1 MSPRPPYEA
10 LDLNAFAEIDMKL
23 LLIGSGGREHAL
35 AWKLAQSPKL
45 ETLHCAP
52 GNAGIA
58 DVADIVDVKAD
69 DIIGLL
75 ALVQREAY
83 DFVVVGPEQPLA
95 MGLVDA
101 LQDMGV
107 KVFGPTEAAA
117 QLEASKAFTKKL
129 CDTYKIP
136 TAAYGVFTDM
146 KEAKAFLKTM
156 KPPYV
161 LKADGLA
168 AGKGVVI
175 PETLKEAE
183 AELKEFFS
191 GKFGDASKTVLIEEF
206 MHGQEASF
214 FAISDGKTA
223 LPLIAA
229 QDHKR
234 AFDGDKGPNT
244 GGMGAYSPAPVF
256 TDKVLAEVMEK
267 IIQPT
272 VYGMAKDGHPFV
284 GVLFAGLMITKDGPK
299 LIEYNA
305 RFGDPECQVIMRR
318 MQSDLLPILIAA
330 EAGKLDKA
338 KAPAWFD
345 EPVANVVLAAK
356 GYPGSYKKGTVIN
369 GVEEAN
375 EKDGIVVFHAGTRR
389 GANCGKLKSNGGRV
403 LNVTASGETLKEAV
417 DRAYSAVD
425 EIKWSAKQFRTDI
438 AHHALKES

>member
-1 MSPRPPYEA
+1 
-10 LDLNAFAEIDMKL
+10 MKL

-35 AWKLAQSPKL
+35 AWKLAQSPMV

-58 DVADIVDVKAD
+58 DVADIVDIKAD
-69 DIIGLL
+69 DIIGIL

-95 MGLVDA
+95 LGLVDA
-101 LQDMGV
+101 LDEMGV
-107 KVFGPTEAAA
+107 KSFGPTEAAA
-117 QLEASKAFTKKL
+117 QLESSKAFTKAL

-136 TAAYGVFTDM
+136 TAAYGVFTDI
-146 KEAKAFLKTM
+146 KDAKAFLKTM
-156 KPPYV
+156 KAPYV

-183 AELKEFFS
+183 AELEEFFS
-191 GKFGDASKTVLIEEF
+191 GKFGEASKTVLIEEF

-223 LPLIAA
+223 FPLIAA

-256 TDKVLAEVMEK
+256 TDEVMATVMEK
-267 IIQPT
+267 IIHPT
-272 VYGMAKDGHPFV
+272 IYGMAKDGHPFK
-284 GVLFAGLMITKDGPK
+284 GVLFAGLMLTDEGPK

-318 MQSDLLPILIAA
+318 LQSDLLPILLSA
-330 EAGKLDKA
+330 ESGELDKA
-338 KAPAWFD
+338 EPAAWFE

-356 GYPGSYKKGTVIN
+356 GYPGKYEKGTVIT
-369 GVEEAN
+369 GVEDAN
-375 EKDGIVVFHAGTRR
+375 EKEDIVIFHAGTRR
-389 GANCGKLKSNGGRV
+389 GTNCGKLKANGGRV

-417 DRAYSAVD
+417 DKAYAAID
-425 EIKWSAKQFRTDI
+425 EIEWEDKQFRTDI
-438 AHHALKES
+438 AHHALKSI

>member
-1 MSPRPPYEA
+1 
-10 LDLNAFAEIDMKL
+10 MKL

-35 AWKLAQSPKL
+35 AWKLTQSPEVK
-45 ETLHCAP
+45 TLHCAP

-58 DVADIVDVKAD
+58 EVADIVDVNAD

-75 ALVQREAY
+75 ALTQREAY

-95 MGLVDA
+95 LGIVDA

-107 KVFGPTEAAA
+107 RVFGPSQAAA
-117 QLEASKAFTKKL
+117 QLESSKAFTKKL
-129 CDTYKIP
+129 CDTYNIP
-136 TAAYGVFTDM
+136 TAKYGVFTDL
-146 KEAKAFLKTM
+146 KKAKAYLKKM
-156 KPPYV
+156 KAPYV

-183 AELKEFFS
+183 SELKEFFS
-191 GKFGDASKTVLIEEF
+191 GKFGEASKTVLIEEF
-206 MHGQEASF
+206 MSGQEVSF

-223 LPLIAA
+223 LPLIGA

-256 TDKVLAEVMEK
+256 TDKILADVMEK

-272 VYGMAKDGHPFV
+272 IYGMEKDGHPFV
-284 GVLFAGLMITKDGPK
+284 GVLFAGLMLTKDGPK

-318 MQSDLLPILIAA
+318 LQSDLLPILLAA
-330 EAGKLDKA
+330 EAGTLDKLDP
-338 KAPAWFD
+338 PAWFD

-356 GYPGSYKKGTVIN
+356 GYPGTYKKGTIIN
-369 GVEEAN
+369 GVEAAN

-389 GANCGKLKSNGGRV
+389 GANCGKLKANGGRV
-403 LNVTASGETLKEAV
+403 LNVTASGENLKEAV
-417 DRAYSAVD
+417 DRAYKAVD
-425 EIKWSAKQFRTDI
+425 SIKWSAKQYRTDI
-438 AHHALKES
+438 AHHALKDS

>member
-1 MSPRPPYEA
+1 
-10 LDLNAFAEIDMKL
+10 MKL

-35 AWKLAQSPKL
+35 AWKLEQSPL
-45 ETLHCAP
+45 VEALHCAP

-58 DVADIVDVKAD
+58 EVADIVDIKAD

-75 ALVQREAY
+75 ALVQRENY

-107 KVFGPTEAAA
+107 RVFGPTEAAA
-117 QLEASKAFTKKL
+117 QLESSKAFTKKL
-129 CDTYKIP
+129 CDAYKIP
-136 TAAYGVFTDM
+136 TAKYGVFTEL
-146 KEAKAFLKTM
+146 KAAKAFLKTM
-156 KPPYV
+156 KAPYV

-191 GKFGDASKTVLIEEF
+191 GKFGEASETVIIEEF
-206 MHGQEASF
+206 MEGQEASF

-256 TDKVLAEVMEK
+256 TDKVLETVMDK

-305 RFGDPECQVIMRR
+305 RFGDPECQVVMRR
-318 MQSDLLPILIAA
+318 LQSDLLPLLLAA
-330 EAGKLDKA
+330 EAGELDKVD
-338 KAPAWFD
+338 APAWFD

-356 GYPGSYKKGTVIN
+356 GYPGSYKKGSVIN
-369 GVEEAN
+369 GIEDVN
-375 EKDGIVVFHAGTRR
+375 EQDGIVIFHAGTRR
-389 GANCGKLKSNGGRV
+389 GTNCGKLKSNGGRV
-403 LNVTASGETLKEAV
+403 LNITASGETLQEAVNRAYEAV
-417 DRAYSAVD
+417 DG
-425 EIKWSAKQFRTDI
+425 IKWSAKQYRTDI

>member
-1 MSPRPPYEA
+1 
-10 LDLNAFAEIDMKL
+10 MKL

-35 AWKLAQSPKL
+35 AWKLAQSPL
-45 ETLHCAP
+45 VETLHCAP

-58 DVADIVDVKAD
+58 EVADIVDIKAD
-69 DIIGLL
+69 DMIGLL

-101 LQDMGV
+101 LDDIGV
-107 KVFGPTEAAA
+107 KTFGPTQAAA
-117 QLEASKAFTKKL
+117 QLEASKAFTKAL
-129 CDTYKIP
+129 CDKYKIP
-136 TAAYGVFTDM
+136 TAEYGVFTDI

-156 KPPYV
+156 KAPYV

-214 FAISDGKTA
+214 FAISDGETA
-223 LPLIAA
+223 IPLIAA

-256 TDKVLAEVMEK
+256 TSETLAIVMEK

-272 VYGMAKDGHPFV
+272 IYGMAKEGHPFK
-284 GVLFAGLMITKDGPK
+284 GVLFAGLMITDEGPK

-318 MQSDLLPILIAA
+318 MQSDLLPVLLAA
-330 EAGKLDKA
+330 EAGELTKLE
-338 KAPAWFD
+338 APAWFD

-356 GYPGSYKKGTVIN
+356 GYPGKYKKGTVIT
-369 GVEEAN
+369 GVEAAN
-375 EKDGIVVFHAGTRR
+375 EKDDIVVFHAGTRR
-389 GANCGKLKSNGGRV
+389 GQNCGKLKANGGRV
-403 LNVTASGETLKEAV
+403 LSVTASGETLKDAV
-417 DRAYSAVD
+417 DKAYSAIED
-425 EIKWSAKQFRTDI
+425 IKWSDKQFRTDI
-438 AHHALKES
+438 AHHALKEV

>member
-1 MSPRPPYEA
+1 
-10 LDLNAFAEIDMKL
+10 MKL

-35 AWKLAQSPKL
+35 AWKLSQSPL
-45 ETLHCAP
+45 VETLHCAP

-58 DVADIVDVKAD
+58 EVADIVAVAAD

-75 ALVQREAY
+75 ALIQREAY

-101 LQDMGV
+101 LEDIDV
-107 KVFGPTEAAA
+107 KVFGPNEAAA
-117 QLEASKAFTKKL
+117 QLESSKAFTKAL
-129 CDTYKIP
+129 CDRYNIP
-136 TAAYGVFTDM
+136 TAAYGVFTEL
-146 KEAKAFLKTM
+146 KAAKDYLKTM
-156 KPPYV
+156 KAPYV

-175 PETLKEAE
+175 PETLKAAE
-183 AELKEFFS
+183 AELEEFFS
-191 GKFGDASKTVLIEEF
+191 GKFGEASQTVVIEEF

-214 FAISDGKTA
+214 FAISDGRTA

-256 TDKVLAEVMEK
+256 TEAVLKTVMEK

-272 VYGMAKDGHPFV
+272 VYGMAKDGHPFK

-318 MQSDLLPILIAA
+318 LQSDLLPILLAA
-330 EAGKLDKA
+330 EAGDLDKTE
-338 KAPAWFD
+338 APAWFD

-356 GYPGSYKKGTVIN
+356 GYPGAYKKNTVITGIEN
-369 GVEEAN
+369 ANIRDGVV
-375 EKDGIVVFHAGTRR
+375 IFHAGTRR
-389 GANCGKLKSNGGRV
+389 GKNCGKLKANGGRV
-403 LNVTASGETLKEAV
+403 LNVTASGETLREAV
-417 DRAYSAVD
+417 DTAYAAVD
-425 EIKWSAKQFRTDI
+425 DIKWSAKQYRTDI

>member
-1 MSPRPPYEA
+1 
-10 LDLNAFAEIDMKL
+10 MKL

-35 AWKLAQSPKL
+35 AWKLAQSPL
-45 ETLHCAP
+45 CETLHCAP

-58 DVADIVDVKAD
+58 EVADIVDVKAD
-69 DIIGLL
+69 DIIGLM

-101 LQDMGV
+101 LQGNGRKSLWPDQ
-107 KVFGPTEAAA
+107 AAA
-117 QLEASKAFTKKL
+117 QLESSKAFTKKL
-129 CDTYKIP
+129 CDTYNIP
-136 TAAYGVFTDM
+136 TAGYGVFTDI
-146 KEAKAFLKTM
+146 KSAKAFLKKM

-183 AELKEFFS
+183 AELEEFFS
-191 GKFGDASKTVLIEEF
+191 GKFGEASKTVLIEEF
-206 MHGQEASF
+206 MEGQEASF

-256 TDKVLAEVMEK
+256 TDDIMATVMDK

-284 GVLFAGLMITKDGPK
+284 GVLFAGLMLTKDGPK

-305 RFGDPECQVIMRR
+305 RFGDPECQVVMRR
-318 MQSDLLPILIAA
+318 LQSDLLPILLAA
-330 EAGKLDKA
+330 EAGTLDKVEA
-338 KAPAWFD
+338 PLGSMTRLPMWCSPPKAIPGAIKKAPSSTALRLRMKRTASSSFT
-345 EPVANVVLAAK
+345 PA
-356 GYPGSYKKGTVIN
+356 
-369 GVEEAN
+369 
-375 EKDGIVVFHAGTRR
+375 R
-389 GANCGKLKSNGGRV
+389 GA
-403 LNVTASGETLKEAV
+403 A
-417 DRAYSAVD
+417 
-425 EIKWSAKQFRTDI
+425 QI
-438 AHHALKES
+438 AGS

>member
-1 MSPRPPYEA
+1 
-10 LDLNAFAEIDMKL
+10 MKL

-35 AWKLAQSPKL
+35 AWKLAQSPL
-45 ETLHCAP
+45 VETLHCAP

-58 DVADIVDVKAD
+58 EVADIVDIKPD
-69 DIIGLL
+69 DMIGLL

-95 MGLVDA
+95 MGIVDA
-101 LQDMGV
+101 LDDIGV
-107 KVFGPTEAAA
+107 KTFGPTQAAA
-117 QLEASKAFTKKL
+117 QLEASKAFTKAL
-129 CDTYKIP
+129 CDKYKIP
-136 TAAYGVFTDM
+136 TAEYGVFTDI

-156 KPPYV
+156 KAPYV

-214 FAISDGKTA
+214 FAISDGETA
-223 LPLIAA
+223 IPLIAA

-256 TDKVLAEVMEK
+256 TSETLAIVMEK

-272 VYGMAKDGHPFV
+272 IYGMAKEGHPFK
-284 GVLFAGLMITKDGPK
+284 GVLFAGLMITDEGPK

-318 MQSDLLPILIAA
+318 MQSDLLPVLLAA
-330 EAGKLDKA
+330 EAGELTKLE
-338 KAPAWFD
+338 APAWFD

-356 GYPGSYKKGTVIN
+356 GYPGKYKKGTVIT
-369 GVEEAN
+369 GVEAAN
-375 EKDGIVVFHAGTRR
+375 EKDDIVVFHAGTRR
-389 GANCGKLKSNGGRV
+389 GQNCGKLKANGGRV
-403 LNVTASGETLKEAV
+403 LSVTASGETLKDAV
-417 DRAYSAVD
+417 DKAYSAIED
-425 EIKWSAKQFRTDI
+425 IKWSDKQFRTDI
-438 AHHALKES
+438 AHHALKEV

>member
-1 MSPRPPYEA
+1 
-10 LDLNAFAEIDMKL
+10 MKC

-35 AWKLAQSPKL
+35 AWKMAQSPL
-45 ETLHCAP
+45 VDTLHCAP

-58 DVADIVDVKAD
+58 DVADIVNVKAD

-101 LQDMGV
+101 LQETGV

-117 QLEASKAFTKKL
+117 QLEASKAFTKVL
-129 CDTYKIP
+129 CDKYNIP
-136 TAAYGVFTDM
+136 TAGYGVFTEL
-146 KEAKAFLKTM
+146 KAAKAYLKTM
-156 KPPYV
+156 KAPYV

-183 AELKEFFS
+183 AELEEFFS
-191 GKFGDASKTVLIEEF
+191 GKFGEASKTVLIEEF

-256 TDKVLAEVMEK
+256 ADEVLKTVMEK

-272 VYGMAKDGHPFV
+272 VYGMAKDGHPFT
-284 GVLFAGLMITKDGPK
+284 GVLFAGLMITDEGPK

-318 MQSDLLPILIAA
+318 LQSDLLPILIAA
-330 EAGKLDKA
+330 EAGELDKVD
-338 KAPAWFD
+338 APAWFE

-356 GYPGSYKKGTVIN
+356 GYPGKYRKNTVIK
-369 GVEEAN
+369 GVEDAN
-375 EKDGIVVFHAGTRR
+375 EKDGVVIFHAGTRR
-389 GANCGKLKSNGGRV
+389 GANCGKLKANGGRV
-403 LNVTASGETLKEAV
+403 LNVTASGETLEDAV
-417 DRAYSAVD
+417 SRAYDAVD
-425 EIKWSAKQFRTDI
+425 EIRWSDKQFRTDI